1 MSELKRIAV
10 LKGGSS
16 LERQVSLRSGA
27 RVAEALRERGYEVG
41 EIDVDQHLVER
52 LRGDAPD
59 AVFVAM
65 HGRGGEDGT
74 LQELLE
80 ILGLPYTGSGVLASI
95 QCMDK
100 TLSKLKMQQAAIPTP
115 DFVSFNETAFRN
127 LGAADA
133 LDAIERRFGFPLVVK
148 PARQG
153 SALGIKFAAAAEEMP
168 AALVSAFSYDD
179 RVLIERF
186 VAGREIAVSVL
197 DGEPLPAV
205 EAVPAEGR
213 HYDFESRYE
222 IGETDFVCPAD
233 LPEPVAARIA
243 ELAVST
249 YELLGCHGFAR
260 VDFIVDGDGAPV
272 VLEAN
277 SIPGLTETSLLPM
290 AAEAAGLSF
299 GELAERMLQS
309 ALTRANVTPSP
320 AATR

>member
-1 MSELKRIAV
+1 MSGIKTVAV

-27 RVAEALRERGYEVG
+27 RVAEALRERGFEVT
-41 EIDVDQHLVER
+41 EIDVDQSLVQR
-52 LRGDAPD
+52 LESNRPD

-80 ILGLPYTGSGVLASI
+80 ILGLPYTGSGVLASM

-100 TLSKLKMQQAAIPTP
+100 TLSKLMMQQAGIPTP
-115 DFVSFNETAFRN
+115 EFVSFNETAFRSF
-127 LGAADA
+127 GAADS
-133 LDAIERRFGFPLVVK
+133 LDRIEERFGFPLVVK

-153 SALGIKFAAAAEEMP
+153 SALGIKFAGERSQMP
-168 AALVSAFSYDD
+168 SALVSAFSYDD

-186 VAGREIAVSVL
+186 IGGREIAVSIL

-205 EAVPAEGR
+205 EAVPAEGK

-222 IGETDFVCPAD
+222 IGQTDFVCPVELDGRTAD
-233 LPEPVAARIA
+233 RVS
-243 ELAVST
+243 ELAGAT

-260 VDFIVDGDGAPV
+260 VDFIVPADGEPQ
-272 VLEAN
+272 VLEVN
-277 SIPGLTETSLLPM
+277 SIPGLTETSLMPM
-290 AAEAAGLSF
+290 AAEAVGISF
-299 GELAERMLQS
+299 EELAERMLRS
-309 ALTRANVTPSP
+309 ALTRTVT
-320 AATR
+320 AVG

>member
-1 MSELKRIAV
+1 VSAIRQVAV

-27 RVAEALRERGYEVG
+27 RVAEALRERGYEIS
-41 EIDVDQHLVER
+41 EIDVDQQLVQR
-52 LRGDAPD
+52 LQDSRPD

-80 ILGLPYTGSGVLASI
+80 IIDLPYTGSGVLASI

-100 TLSKLKMQQAAIPTP
+100 TLSKLMMEQAGIPTP
-115 DFVSFNETAFRN
+115 AFVSFNETAFRN
-127 LGAADA
+127 LGAADS
-133 LDAIERRFGFPLVVK
+133 LDSIERRFGFPLVVK

-153 SALGIKFAAAAEEMP
+153 SALGIKFAADRAEMP

-197 DGEPLPAV
+197 DGEALPAV
-205 EAVPAEGR
+205 EAVPAEGK

-222 IGETDFVCPAD
+222 IGQTEFVCPAELD
-233 LPEPVAARIA
+233 DAVVSRLS
-243 ELAVST
+243 ELAVAS

-260 VDFIVDGDGAPV
+260 VDFIVPEGDEPQ

-277 SIPGLTETSLLPM
+277 SIPGLTETSLMPM
-290 AAEAAGLSF
+290 AAEAVGISF
-299 GELAERMLQS
+299 EDLAERMLQS
-309 ALTRANVTPSP
+309 ALTRTASAVG
-320 AATR
+320 

>member
-1 MSELKRIAV
+1 MSDLKRIAV

-27 RVAEALRERGYEVG
+27 RVAEALRERGYEIS
-41 EIDVDQHLVER
+41 EIDVDQNLVER
-52 LRGDAPD
+52 LRADSPD

-100 TLSKLKMQQAAIPTP
+100 TLSKLMMQQAGIPTP

-127 LGAADA
+127 LGAADT
-133 LDAIERRFGFPLVVK
+133 LDAIELRFGFPLVVK

-153 SALGIKFAAAAEEMP
+153 SALGIKFAASRDEMP

-197 DGEPLPAV
+197 DGEALPAV

-222 IGETDFVCPAD
+222 IGETEFICPAD
-233 LPEPVAARIA
+233 LSEPIAARIA
-243 ELAVST
+243 EHAAAS
-249 YELLGCHGFAR
+249 YKLLGCHGFAR
-260 VDFIVDGDGAPV
+260 VDFIVDGNGEPV

-290 AAEAAGLSF
+290 AAEAAGMSF
-299 GELAERMLQS
+299 GELAEQMLRS
-309 ALTRANVTPSP
+309 AGTRGGVTPSP
-320 AATR
+320 AAAR

>member
-1 MSELKRIAV
+1 MSSIKQVAV

-27 RVAEALRERGYEVG
+27 RVAEALRDRGYSVA
-41 EIDVDQHLVER
+41 EIDVDEHLVER
-52 LRGDAPD
+52 LTDAEFD

-74 LQELLE
+74 MQELLE
-80 ILGLPYTGSGVLASI
+80 IIGLPYTGCGVLASI

-100 TLSKLKMQQAAIPTP
+100 TLSKLKFEQAGIPTP
-115 DFVSFNETAFRN
+115 EFVSFNDTAFRN

-133 LDAIERRFGFPLVVK
+133 LDSIESRFGFPLVVK

-153 SALGIKFAAAAEEMP
+153 SALGIKFAADRAEMP

-205 EAVPAEGR
+205 EAVPTEGR
-213 HYDFESRYE
+213 RYDFESRYE
-222 IGETDFVCPAD
+222 IGQTDFVCPAD
-233 LPEPVAARIA
+233 LGESISGRVA
-243 ELAVST
+243 ELAAQA

-260 VDFIVDGDGAPV
+260 VDFIVTEAGDPY
-272 VLEAN
+272 VLELN
-277 SIPGLTETSLLPM
+277 SIPGLTETSLMPM
-290 AAEAAGLSF
+290 AAEAVGISF
-299 GELAERMLQS
+299 EDLAERMLLS
-309 ALTRANVTPSP
+309 ALSRRG
-320 AATR
+320 AAVAS

>member
-1 MSELKRIAV
+1 LSGVKKIKQVAV

-27 RVAEALRERGYEVG
+27 RVAEALRDRGYEIT
-41 EIDVDQHLVER
+41 EIDVDQQLVQR
-52 LRGDAPD
+52 LQDSRPD

-80 ILGLPYTGSGVLASI
+80 IIDLPYTGSGVLASI

-100 TLSKLKMQQAAIPTP
+100 TLSKLMMQQAGIPTP
-115 DFVSFNETAFRN
+115 TFVSFNETAFRN
-127 LGAADA
+127 LGAADS
-133 LDAIERRFGFPLVVK
+133 LDSIEQRFGFPLVVK

-153 SALGIKFAAAAEEMP
+153 SALGIKFAADRSEMP

-197 DGEPLPAV
+197 DGEALPAV

-222 IGETDFVCPAD
+222 IGQTEFVCPAKLD
-233 LPEPVAARIA
+233 EAVVARLS
-243 ELAVST
+243 ELAVAS

-260 VDFIVDGDGAPV
+260 VDFILPESGEPQ

-277 SIPGLTETSLLPM
+277 SIPGLTETSLMPM
-290 AAEAAGLSF
+290 AAEAVGISF
-299 GELAERMLQS
+299 EDLAERMLQS
-309 ALTRANVTPSP
+309 AVSRA
-320 AATR
+320 

>member
-1 MSELKRIAV
+1 MSDLRRITV

-27 RVAEALRERGYEVG
+27 RVAEALRDRGYEVR
-41 EIDVDQHLVER
+41 EIDVDEQLVRR
-52 LRGDAPD
+52 LQEDRPD

-80 ILGLPYTGSGVLASI
+80 ILELPYTGSGVLASI

-100 TLSKLKMQQAAIPTP
+100 TLAKQLMRQAGIPTP
-115 DFVSFNETAFRN
+115 EFVSFNETAFRG

-133 LDAIERRFGFPLVVK
+133 LATIEARFGFPLVVK

-153 SALGIKFAAAAEEMP
+153 SALGIKFAAAATEMP

-179 RVLIERF
+179 HVLIERF
-186 VAGREIAVSVL
+186 VGGREIAVSLL

-222 IGETDFVCPAD
+222 IGETDFVCPAVLD
-233 LPEPVAARIA
+233 DETAARIA
-243 ELAVST
+243 DLATSV

-260 VDFIVDGDGAPV
+260 VDFIVPPDGEPQ

-290 AAEAAGLSF
+290 ASEAVGIDFS
-299 GELAERMLQS
+299 ELAERMLAS
-309 ALTRANVTPSP
+309 AVTRPGAP
-320 AATR
+320 ARA

>member
-1 MSELKRIAV
+1 MSGVKKIKQVAV

-27 RVAEALRERGYEVG
+27 RVAEALRDRGYEIT
-41 EIDVDQHLVER
+41 EIDVDQQLVQR
-52 LRGDAPD
+52 LQDSRPD

-80 ILGLPYTGSGVLASI
+80 IIDLPYTGSGVLASI

-100 TLSKLKMQQAAIPTP
+100 TLSKLMMQQAGIPTP
-115 DFVSFNETAFRN
+115 TFVSFNETAFRN
-127 LGAADA
+127 LGAADS
-133 LDAIERRFGFPLVVK
+133 LDSIEQRFGFPLVVK

-153 SALGIKFAAAAEEMP
+153 SALGIKFAADRSEMP

-197 DGEPLPAV
+197 DGEALPAV

-222 IGETDFVCPAD
+222 IGQTEFVCPAKLD
-233 LPEPVAARIA
+233 EAVVARLS
-243 ELAVST
+243 ELAVAS

-260 VDFIVDGDGAPV
+260 VDFILPESGEPQ

-277 SIPGLTETSLLPM
+277 SIPGLTETSLMPM
-290 AAEAAGLSF
+290 AAEAVGISF
-299 GELAERMLQS
+299 EDLAERMLQS
-309 ALTRANVTPSP
+309 AVSRA
-320 AATR
+320 